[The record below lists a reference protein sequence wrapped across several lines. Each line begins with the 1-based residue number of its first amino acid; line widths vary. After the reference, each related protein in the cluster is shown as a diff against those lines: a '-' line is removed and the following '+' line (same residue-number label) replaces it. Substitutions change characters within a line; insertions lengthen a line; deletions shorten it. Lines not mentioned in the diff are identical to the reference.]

1 MVIRENENVMVELGD
16 RVKVENPVELQLKLN
31 QLGQRIADKIPA
43 GYTVK
48 IVRDG
53 QFSFLLGI
61 LSQRNIVEQQFG
73 IQWNPVSKFVT
84 WAAVL

>member
-16 RVKVENPVELQLKLN
+16 RVKVENPVELQLKFN

-73 IQWNPVSKFVT
+73 IQWNPVTKFVT

>member
-1 MVIRENENVMVELGD
+1 MIERENVNVMVELGD

>member
-73 IQWNPVSKFVT
+73 IQWNPVTKFVT
-84 WAAVL
+84 WAGVL

>member
-16 RVKVENPVELQLKLN
+16 RIKVENPVELQLKLN

-61 LSQRNIVEQQFG
+61 ISQRNIVEQQFG
-73 IQWNPVSKFVT
+73 IQWNPVTKFVT
-84 WAAVL
+84 WAAVI

>member
-31 QLGQRIADKIPA
+31 QLGQRIADKIPV

>member
-1 MVIRENENVMVELGD
+1 MIERENVNVMVELGD

-61 LSQRNIVEQQFG
+61 ISQRNIVEQQFG
-73 IQWNPVSKFVT
+73 IQWNPVTKFVT
-84 WAAVL
+84 WAAVI

>member
-1 MVIRENENVMVELGD
+1 MVIRENANVMVELGD

-73 IQWNPVSKFVT
+73 IQWNPVTKFVT

>member
-16 RVKVENPVELQLKLN
+16 RVKIENPVELQLKLN

-53 QFSFLLGI
+53 QFSFLLAI
-61 LSQRNIVEQQFG
+61 I
-73 IQWNPVSKFVT
+73 
-84 WAAVL
+84 

>member
-1 MVIRENENVMVELGD
+1 MVIRENENVMVELGV

-73 IQWNPVSKFVT
+73 IQWNPVTKFVT

>member
-1 MVIRENENVMVELGD
+1 MIERENVNVMVELGD

-73 IQWNPVSKFVT
+73 IQWNPVTKFVT

>member
-16 RVKVENPVELQLKLN
+16 RIKVENPVELQLKLN

-61 LSQRNIVEQQFG
+61 ISQRNIVEQQFG
-73 IQWNPVSKFVT
+73 IQWNPVTKFVT

>member
-1 MVIRENENVMVELGD
+1 MVIRENENVMVELGN

-73 IQWNPVSKFVT
+73 IQWNPVTKFVT
-84 WAAVL
+84 WAGVL

>member
-1 MVIRENENVMVELGD
+1 MVIRENVNVMVELGD

-73 IQWNPVSKFVT
+73 IQWNPVTKFVT

>member
-1 MVIRENENVMVELGD
+1 MVIRENENVVVELGD
-16 RVKVENPVELQLKLN
+16 RIKVENPVELQLKLN

-61 LSQRNIVEQQFG
+61 ISQRNIVEQQFG
-73 IQWNPVSKFVT
+73 IQWNPVTKFVT

>member
-1 MVIRENENVMVELGD
+1 MIERENVNVMVELGD

-43 GYTVK
+43 GYNVK

-61 LSQRNIVEQQFG
+61 ISQRNIVEQQFG

>member
-61 LSQRNIVEQQFG
+61 ISQRNIVEQQFG
-73 IQWNPVSKFVT
+73 IQWNPVTKFVT

>member
-53 QFSFLLGI
+53 QLSFLLGI

-73 IQWNPVSKFVT
+73 IQWNPVTKFVT
-84 WAAVL
+84 WAGVL

>member
-16 RVKVENPVELQLKLN
+16 RVKVENPAELQLKLN

-73 IQWNPVSKFVT
+73 IQWNPVTKFVT
-84 WAAVL
+84 WAGVL

>member
-31 QLGQRIADKIPA
+31 QLGQHIADKIPA

-73 IQWNPVSKFVT
+73 IQWNPVTKFVT

>member
-73 IQWNPVSKFVT
+73 IQCNPVTKFVA
-84 WAAVL
+84 WAGVL

>member
-1 MVIRENENVMVELGD
+1 MIERENVNVVVELGD

-73 IQWNPVSKFVT
+73 IQWNPVTKFVT

>member
-31 QLGQRIADKIPA
+31 KLGQRIADKIPA

-73 IQWNPVSKFVT
+73 IQWNPVTKFVT
-84 WAAVL
+84 WAGVL

>member
-73 IQWNPVSKFVT
+73 IQWNPVTKFVT
-84 WAAVL
+84 WAAVI

>member
-73 IQWNPVSKFVT
+73 IQWNPVTKFVT

>member
-73 IQWNPVSKFVT
+73 IQWTPVTKFVT

>member
-1 MVIRENENVMVELGD
+1 MIVRENVNVIVELGD
-16 RVKVENPVELQLKLN
+16 RVCVENPVDLQLKMNILA
-31 QLGQRIADKIPA
+31 QRVVDRLPA

-48 IVRDG
+48 IIRDG

-61 LSQRNIVEQQFG
+61 ISQRGIVEQQFG

>member
-1 MVIRENENVMVELGD
+1 MIERENVNVMVELGD

-61 LSQRNIVEQQFG
+61 ISQRNIVEQQFG
-73 IQWNPVSKFVT
+73 IQWNPVTKFVT

>member
-31 QLGQRIADKIPA
+31 QLGQRIADKIPV

-61 LSQRNIVEQQFG
+61 MSQRNIVEQQFG
-73 IQWNPVSKFVT
+73 IQWNPVTKFVT

>member
-16 RVKVENPVELQLKLN
+16 CVKVENPVELQLKLN

-73 IQWNPVSKFVT
+73 IQWNPVTKFVA
-84 WAAVL
+84 WAGVL

>member
-48 IVRDG
+48 IVRDC

-73 IQWNPVSKFVT
+73 IQWNPVTKFVT

>member
-16 RVKVENPVELQLKLN
+16 RIKVENPVELQLKLN

-73 IQWNPVSKFVT
+73 IQWNPVTKFVT

>member
-73 IQWNPVSKFVT
+73 IQWNPATKFVT

>member
-31 QLGQRIADKIPA
+31 QLGQRIADKIPT

-73 IQWNPVSKFVT
+73 IQWNPVTKFVT

>member
-73 IQWNPVSKFVT
+73 IQWNPVTKLVT